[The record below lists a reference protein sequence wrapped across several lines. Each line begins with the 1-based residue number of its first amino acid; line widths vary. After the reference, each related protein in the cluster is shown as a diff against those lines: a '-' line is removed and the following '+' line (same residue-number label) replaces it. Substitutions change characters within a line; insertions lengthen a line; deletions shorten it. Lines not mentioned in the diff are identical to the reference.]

1 MSLSH
6 SSAAPLLLPT
16 RTIAAGVIGNLLEW
30 FDFAIY
36 GYLAGTIA
44 QLFFPAHDPTSSLI
58 AALGVFAAGF
68 LMRPLGGLLFGYIGD
83 RHGRPAALLSSIAAM
98 AVATLFM
105 GLLPTYE
112 TAGLASSFLMIACRL
127 VQGLAVGGEYACSII
142 VLVETAPSGRRGVRG
157 SIACLGATL
166 GTTMGSVAGT
176 LLFWALDEQQI
187 QAWGW
192 RLPFLAGLSV
202 ALAGL
207 YLRRNLVLDTHV
219 PKSDA
224 RVFRSFIGE
233 WRACLRVIGLMTAP
247 SIGF

>member
-1 MSLSH
+1 
-6 SSAAPLLLPT
+6 
-16 RTIAAGVIGNLLEW
+16 
-30 FDFAIY
+30 
-36 GYLAGTIA
+36 
-44 QLFFPAHDPTSSLI
+44 
-58 AALGVFAAGF
+58 
-68 LMRPLGGLLFGYIGD
+68 
-83 RHGRPAALLSSIAAM
+83 
-98 AVATLFM
+98 
-105 GLLPTYE
+105 
-112 TAGLASSFLMIACRL
+112 
-127 VQGLAVGGEYACSII
+127 
-142 VLVETAPSGRRGVRG
+142 
-157 SIACLGATL
+157 
-166 GTTMGSVAGT
+166 MGSVAGT

-247 SIGF
+247 SIGFYMVFIYLVQYLQEIGGLSGGEAFDINR